1 MWILE
6 NMAEPAGRNYAE
18 EVMKQTTVSRR
29 AMLGS
34 AAGLALAASVWSLAR
49 QRELSASERHRLLVM
64 ARRFYPHD
72 DLPDAVYEECL
83 DSLYMLAMDDP
94 VISSRIESGMNA
106 LNSAAG
112 GDWIDAEPEVQT
124 AALKTIENSNF
135 FATIRDEVRYM
146 LYQHPSVW
154 ALIGYEGPSVQ
165 FGGYL
170 ERGFDDIDWLPRD

>member
-1 MWILE
+1 
-6 NMAEPAGRNYAE
+6 MARSQSRNYAKLD
-18 EVMKQTTVSRR
+18 MNASTVSRR

-49 QRELSASERHRLLVM
+49 QRELSAPERHRLLAM

-72 DLPDAVYEECL
+72 DLPDSVYEECL
-83 DSLYMLAMDDP
+83 DSFYMLAMDDP
-94 VISSRIESGMNA
+94 VVSSGIQSGMNA
-106 LNSAAG
+106 LNSASD
-112 GDWIDAEPEVQT
+112 GDWINATPDVQN

-135 FATIRDEVRYM
+135 FATVQDEVRYM

-170 ERGFDDIDWLPRD
+170 ERGFADIDWLPKD